1 MHFCTFVYTQVIG
14 PFLRS
19 ASFPLGVPGLGDYAQ
34 FKRKM
39 VANYCEGDGTKD
51 GNGLTSTNPITWL
64 NDMYVM

>member
-19 ASFPLGVPGLGDYAQ
+19 ASFPRGVPGLGDY
-34 FKRKM
+34 
-39 VANYCEGDGTKD
+39 CDSDGTKD